1 MSSGLI
7 VYFGKVIAGRLWL
20 DRKRRF
26 NFQYDEHWLGRKNLI
41 PLSLSLPL
49 QSEPFTDDLSRPFFS
64 NLLPEA
70 ELRRAIA
77 RSLGLSEGNDYALLE
92 AIGGECAGA
101 VSLLPEGVP
110 PVKCGEYRFLDDNT
124 LNEII
129 KSLPTKPFLAGEEGV
144 RLSLAGVQSK
154 LPVYLKNEK
163 IYLPVGSKAS
173 SHIIKPAIR
182 DFSSTVENEAFCMG
196 LAKKMGL
203 SVPDSRIYRSMTPLY
218 LVERY
223 DRICSDIGE
232 IVRIHQEDI
241 CQALGIPP
249 EAKYESEGGPS
260 LEDCFSILRKFST
273 RPAADIKEL
282 INWVIF
288 NYLIGNADAHAK
300 NLSLLF
306 IDEGIRLAPF
316 YDLLCTRVYDGLTDR
331 FSMKIGGENR
341 PHWIQLRHWQRL
353 AQAAVVKERLIFEML
368 KKMSQTIVNMSEVLG
383 REFKDCYGEND
394 TVIQIID
401 VIRDRSRRLESLF
414 LL

>member
-7 VYFGKVIAGRLWL
+7 VYFGKEITGRLWL
-20 DRKRRF
+20 DEKRRF
-26 NFQYDEHWLGRKNLI
+26 NFEYDRSWLEKETAI

-49 QSEPFTDDLSRPFFS
+49 QAEPFTDDLSRPFFS

-70 ELRRAIA
+70 DMRRTIA

-101 VSLLPEGVP
+101 VSLLPEGFP
-110 PVKCGEYRFLDDNT
+110 PAKSGEYRLLDDKS
-124 LNEII
+124 LYEII
-129 KSLPTKPFLAGEEGV
+129 NLLPTKPFLAGDEGI

-154 LPVYLKNEK
+154 LPVYLENEK
-163 IYLPVGSKAS
+163 IYLPTGCKAS

-182 DFSSTVENEAFCMG
+182 DFSSTVENEAFCMA
-196 LAKKMGL
+196 LAKNMGL
-203 SVPDSRIYRSMTPLY
+203 PVPDSRIYRSMAPLY

-223 DRICSDIGE
+223 DRIRSDIGE
-232 IVRIHQEDI
+232 IVRIHQEDF
-241 CQALGIPP
+241 CQALGVPP

-260 LEDCFSILRKFST
+260 LENCFSILRKFST

-288 NYLIGNADAHAK
+288 NYLIANADAHAK

-316 YDLLCTRVYDGLTDR
+316 YDLLCTKVYDGLTDR
-331 FSMKIGGENR
+331 FSMKVGGENR
-341 PHWIQLRHWQRL
+341 PDWIQLRHWQRL
-353 AQAAVVKERLIFEML
+353 AVAAVVKERLVLEML
-368 KKMSQTIVNMSEVLG
+368 KKMSQTIVERSEALG
-383 REFKDCYGEND
+383 GEFKDCYGEND
-394 TVIQIID
+394 TVNRIIGI
-401 VIRDRSRRLESLF
+401 IRDRSRKVEGLF
-414 LL
+414 L